1 MVYDYIHERHL
12 KTTNFHCTF
21 VSFVQSIAKL
31 ILEYVPT
38 KKLAILMKLR
48 YDSYQIFRFSKT
60 PVGLYARQKW
70 LGESETTQWK
80 SDFKETVAALLE
92 DQLPGGS
99 WQHDSIE
106 TIKRLFGLHLTVRS
120 STAQID
126 AALTWLLSKIALQA
140 EGIHVAVK
148 NLSADTCLEGLP
160 FIISRTDM
168 LFKGAALF
176 LSSIFGHQS
185 DPDVLA
191 LYQWLSSEGIK
202 NKGRWF
208 DETSSHNVL
217 RAMVVHPIFAKGE
230 ATALAV
236 GRLADL
242 QTDMGT
248 WDRNLPFY
256 QTLNTLA
263 HLKLDQAEKQL
274 EKAFVLL
281 FEKQNSDGTWSHDE
295 PEWNTFLAIHALK
308 NKGLL

>member
-1 MVYDYIHERHL
+1 
-12 KTTNFHCTF
+12 
-21 VSFVQSIAKL
+21 
-31 ILEYVPT
+31 
-38 KKLAILMKLR
+38 MKLR
-48 YDSYQIFRFSKT
+48 YDPYQVFRFSKT

-70 LGESETTQWK
+70 LGEAGTPQWK
-80 SDFKETVAALLE
+80 IDFKETVVALLA
-92 DQLPGGS
+92 DQLPDGS
-99 WQHDSIE
+99 WQHDTIK

-126 AALTWLLSKIALQA
+126 AALTWLLSKISFQA
-140 EGIHVAVK
+140 EEIHVGVDDLDAV
-148 NLSADTCLEGLP
+148 TGLEGLP
-160 FIISRTDM
+160 FITSRPAM
-168 LFKGAALF
+168 LLTGAALF

-191 LYQWLSSEGIK
+191 LYQCLSKEGIK
-202 NKGRWF
+202 SKGRWF

-217 RAMVVHPIFAKGE
+217 RAMVVHPVFAEDE

-236 GRLADL
+236 KHLGDL
-242 QTDMGT
+242 QTDTGT
-248 WDRNLPFY
+248 WKHNLPFY
-256 QTLNTLA
+256 QTLNALA
-263 HLKLDQAEKQL
+263 HLELDLAEKQL